1 MKSQQTIWLV
11 DDNPANLFVLEEI
24 LSGAYH
30 TVTAAS
36 GEEALAQ
43 AAMCLPDLILLDIM
57 MPGIDGYETC
67 RELRTIPSLHH
78 TKIVMVSAKAM
89 VNERLEGYNA
99 GADDYITKPF
109 EEEELLAK
117 VQVYLRLKSIEEVD
131 QLKTD
136 LLTLLCDATMA
147 PLHGLLLSMRE
158 LHNQGAVEADEKA
171 NFLNLLEQSITHLQG
186 LFETI
191 LTLHAIRMGQWHDQ
205 DIPEAFKPVIPN
217 SAADSG
223 MPADTVPSPLPSL
236 LNEKQIVRAV
246 TTLLEQALHTQTDS
260 ASAKVNFDQSETHM
274 SMTVSHPHAII
285 DPVQYELPLK
295 LARQIVRPY
304 GGTIDVHNT
313 SGAGMQFTAHFPVTP
328 A

>member
-1 MKSQQTIWLV
+1 MKSQQTILLV

-24 LSGAYH
+24 LSEAYH
-30 TVTAAS
+30 TITAAS

-43 AAMCLPDLILLDIM
+43 ASMCLPDLILLDIM

-67 RELRTIPSLHH
+67 RQLRTQPSLQH

-89 VNERLEGYNA
+89 VSERLEGYNA

-117 VQVYLRLKSIEEVD
+117 VRVYLRLKSIEEVD

-136 LLTLLCDATMA
+136 LLSLLCDATMA
-147 PLHGLLLSMRE
+147 PLHGLLLPMRA
-158 LHNQGAVEADEKA
+158 LHDQGSVEDGEKV
-171 NFLNLLEQSITHLQG
+171 NFFDRLEQSITHLQS

-191 LTLHAIRMGQWHDQ
+191 LTLHAMRIDQWYDQ
-205 DIPEAFKPVIPN
+205 EIPETFKP
-217 SAADSG
+217 A
-223 MPADTVPSPLPSL
+223 MPLSSEDFNAPTDTASNGLPSL
-236 LNEKQIVRAV
+236 SNERQMVRAV
-246 TTLLEQALHTQTDS
+246 RTLLEQALRTRADATLTQID
-260 ASAKVNFDQSETHM
+260 FDQSDTHM
-274 SMTVSHPHAII
+274 SMIVSHPDAVI
-285 DPVQYELPLK
+285 DPIQYELPLK

-304 GGTIDVHNT
+304 GGTVDVHT
-313 SGAGMQFTAHFPVTP
+313 PSEVGIHFTAHFPKTL